1 MTTTITIPGYAHGYP
16 GVAFGGYVAGL
27 LAERTSGS
35 SVRVD
40 FRRAV
45 PVDTPVLLAETA
57 SGCSLLDTD
66 GNLLAEAGPDT
77 DAALS
82 IPPPPTLAEAKAA
95 SATSATADRAVADCY
110 GCGTTNTPGRGLRL
124 HPWGLRARNQVI
136 AAWIPDP
143 ELAAPTGT
151 LTSPNVWSAL
161 DCPGGWVA
169 ILASG
174 MRPGG
179 LTAAMRVTVHQ
190 PVSAGEE
197 HLVHAWPI
205 SVDGRKYTVGV
216 AVSTADGMPCAT
228 AEALWIEPRG

>member
-1 MTTTITIPGYAHGYP
+1 MTTTITIPAYAHGYP

-45 PVDTPVLLAETA
+45 PLETPILLAETA

-82 IPPPPTLAEAKAA
+82 IPPAPALAEAKAA
-95 SATSATADRAVADCY
+95 SATSAAATRAVDDCY
-110 GCGTTNTPGRGLRL
+110 GCGTTNPPGRGLRL

-143 ELAAPTGT
+143 ELG
-151 LTSPNVWSAL
+151 
-161 DCPGGWVA
+161 
-169 ILASG
+169 
-174 MRPGG
+174 
-179 LTAAMRVTVHQ
+179 RV
-190 PVSAGEE
+190 
-197 HLVHAWPI
+197 L
-205 SVDGRKYTVGV
+205 
-216 AVSTADGMPCAT
+216 
-228 AEALWIEPRG
+228 